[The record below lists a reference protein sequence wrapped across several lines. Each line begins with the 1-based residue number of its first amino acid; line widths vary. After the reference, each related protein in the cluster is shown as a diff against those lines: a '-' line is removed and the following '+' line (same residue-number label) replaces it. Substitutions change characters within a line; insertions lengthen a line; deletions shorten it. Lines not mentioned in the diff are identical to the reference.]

1 MKKTA
6 ILLLMLPALALAQA
20 PNDAGITPAG
30 TFSGVTPRDVNGTI
44 TFDGTEPTMSPRFFR
59 SGVPGDPCAE
69 FSSGAFQYQQVEFTS
84 DAGGQL
90 TVDFDPGVCATN
102 IFVTFHTPPFNPA
115 GICTG
120 FIWAHGSSEAFN
132 GTFTVPANA
141 PTVMVVSGVANAPG
155 VVCGPATYA
164 IQGGDIGGGV
174 AEADLSVTIVDNP
187 DPVEAGSQLGYVI
200 TSTNNGP
207 DAADDVS
214 IALPLPAG
222 TTLVSAVASGSGS
235 CAAGDPVICTW
246 LGATA
251 AGASNV
257 ATIIVSVGSGGVGT
271 TLTAVATTTSTT
283 ADSNGANNTA
293 TATTAVIA
301 GVPPVQLPTMDRF
314 GLLLLTLLICFGAW
328 RFTRRT
334 A

>member
-30 TFSGVTPRDVNGTI
+30 TFNGVTPRDVNGTV

-59 SGVPGDPCAE
+59 SGIPGDPCAL
-69 FSSGAFQYQQVEFTS
+69 FGTGAFQFQEVEFTS

-90 TVDFDPGVCATN
+90 TVDFDPGTCATN

-115 GICTG
+115 SICTG
-120 FIWAHGSSEAFN
+120 YLWSEGSSIAFN
-132 GTFTVPANA
+132 QTFTVPANA
-141 PTVMVVSGVANAPG
+141 PTVMVVSGVANAPT

-164 IQGGDIGGGV
+164 IQGGDIGGV

-207 DAADDVS
+207 DPADDVS

-222 TTLVSAVASGSGS
+222 TTLASAVASGSGS

-257 ATIIVSVGSGGVGT
+257 ATIIVNVDSSLIGT

-301 GVPPVQLPTMDRF
+301 GVPPLQLPVMDRF
-314 GLLLLTLLICFGAW
+314 GLLLLALLICLGAW

-334 A
+334 AA